1 MNEQPKTKATLVIEK
16 MMQELDP
23 ASDRYQVLAVAS
35 TFKSSWVALGEKL
48 LHVKRN
54 GLFQQWGYENF
65 EDYCSREVRIKQ
77 PTAQKLTLAYS
88 FIEKEEPQ
96 LMARPTE
103 LKPLPDYRSVEL
115 LRQARE
121 EKDFSPEE
129 YANLRRAVV
138 EENRSHPTIRK
149 QFQEISANRGEK
161 SRTQLEHVKTGLS
174 TTRRLAGILEEV
186 VDMPESHYSHLE
198 DLRIWLESRMNA
210 LAVPDP
216 TEEGD

>member
-1 MNEQPKTKATLVIEK
+1 MSEQPKTKGELVIEK
-16 MMQELDP
+16 IMEELDP

-48 LHVKRN
+48 LQVKRS

-65 EDYCSREVRIKQ
+65 EDYCSREVRIKK

-96 LMARPTE
+96 MMTRHTE

-121 EKDFSPEE
+121 EKDFSSEE
-129 YANLRRAVV
+129 YADLRRAVV
-138 EENRSHPTIRK
+138 EENRSHPTILKR
-149 QFQEISANRGEK
+149 FNEVAANKAGAAAPSPLEQIK
-161 SRTQLEHVKTGLS
+161 SGLS
-174 TTRRLAGILEEV
+174 AARRLANILDQIEIV
-186 VDMPESHYSHLE
+186 PQQHRD
-198 DLRIWLESRMNA
+198 DLESLSAWLQENLER
-210 LAVPDP
+210 LAADAPAF
-216 TEEGD
+216 